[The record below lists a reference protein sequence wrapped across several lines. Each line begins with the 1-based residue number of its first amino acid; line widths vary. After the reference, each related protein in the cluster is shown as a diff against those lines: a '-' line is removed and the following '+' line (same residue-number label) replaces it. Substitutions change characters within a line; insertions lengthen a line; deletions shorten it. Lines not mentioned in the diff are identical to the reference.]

1 MKTPTLLSGKNS
13 MQTFGRQLRRGVVLT
28 AICLMTLSNSGCT
41 LTGGFIGVMW
51 EHMLFWKTL
60 PVVPVP
66 ARASQLMEDKL
77 HEDERY
83 NKVPVLDPVEGDV
96 FCVDPPS
103 EDQVIRALPEDGAG
117 GFAFFQETQL
127 NNVRIVVEPLVDRL
141 DECKVY
147 PLVGPCRLHHCH
159 YKCTIYY
166 DKTIRSYWPVP
177 FSHVDQSEEV
187 VYIDKDH
194 LIRCA
199 GPTVQ

>member
-103 EDQVIRALPEDGAG
+103 EDQVIRALPDDGAG

-147 PLVGPCRLHHCH
+147 PLVGPCRRGQLQQRFLVFFTRITLH
-159 YKCTIYY
+159 
-166 DKTIRSYWPVP
+166 WV
-177 FSHVDQSEEV
+177 
-187 VYIDKDH
+187 
-194 LIRCA
+194 
-199 GPTVQ
+199 